1 MKILVVTNYLPP
13 KIGGIERISHE
24 LASALNDLEGIHVS
38 VATAM
43 WPSKFIETE
52 WEKIHYPYTVID
64 FPTITIFRR
73 LPLPRVFQRS
83 FWVKIKELDRAFD
96 LVLYQSH
103 LFILNWIIA
112 VRLRRVRRRVWMNH
126 CCNYVPL
133 NSKVASFISFIYER
147 LGMAIMKR
155 FCNEFV
161 GQSRNT
167 ADWIS
172 SKVNISFQV
181 LSNAT
186 NLKTIIPKSNVV
198 ERQIRTKV
206 LFVGRLVEGKGL
218 LDCVSVVSKA
228 NELLILSDDPNLFTL
243 TVIGTGPARNQIP
256 RQKLNVE
263 IDFRGELSHN
273 KVIELMFESDILIQA
288 YGQPEGLTTVTLEG
302 LATGLLIVTTPLG
315 GGDNLDRCVNYISGN
330 LGDLPNLLLKS
341 RSLRKSREELL
352 TSGRDFIEAGLTWEC
367 AAQKL
372 LNQDHSKF

>member
-24 LASALNDLEGIHVS
+24 LASALNDLEGIDVS
-38 VATAM
+38 VATAK
-43 WPSKFIETE
+43 WPSKFVEAE
-52 WEKIHYPYTVID
+52 WEKIHYPYKVID

-83 FWVKIKELDRAFD
+83 FWVKMKDLNQEFD

-112 VRLRRVRRRVWMNH
+112 VRFRHVRRRVWMNH
-126 CCNYVPL
+126 GCNYVPF
-133 NSKVASFISFIYER
+133 NSKVAGLISFIYER
-147 LGMAIMKR
+147 LGMAVMKR

-186 NLKTIIPKSNVV
+186 NLKKIIPKSPIVG
-198 ERQIRTKV
+198 RQIRTKV

-228 NELLILSDDPNLFTL
+228 NELLILKDDPNLFTL
-243 TVIGTGPARNQIP
+243 TIVGAGPIRNQIP
-256 RQKLNVE
+256 REKLNVE
-263 IDFRGELSHN
+263 IDFRGELSHD
-273 KVIELMFESDILIQA
+273 KVIELMYESDILIQA
-288 YGQPEGLTTVTLEG
+288 YGQPEGLTTVTLES

-315 GGDNLDRCVNYISGN
+315 GGDNLDRCLNYLSGN
-330 LGDLPNLLLKS
+330 LDELPNLLLRS
-341 RSLRKSREELL
+341 RALPRSRDELL
-352 TSGRDFIEAGLTWEC
+352 ASGRGLIEAGLTWEC
-367 AAQKL
+367 IAQKL
-372 LNQDHSKF
+372 IDQNYSKF